1 MGDET
6 ITGQQ
11 SGISIKK
18 RQDPGFVNTDTNTM
32 LSALPGPLG
41 SGYGT
46 FNTVKGALADGQV
59 SGGEI
64 AGIAGSAAGFVSSCM
79 SVSSI
84 ATDPVGWLVG
94 QGLNFLMTV
103 VQPLQDAIHF
113 VSGDGPAL
121 AAAAGNFGAIGTGL
135 QQYSQ
140 KFVQEAQASLANW
153 DGDAADAAATKLAQ
167 FAEGID
173 GIAGQ
178 SGDIA
183 QLLQISSMV
192 MQVIEE
198 FIKAILTELITWL
211 IMIWIPALAAA
222 VPTCGGSTAAAGTAT
237 GVRAAQTGSKV
248 SRYVQKL
255 KELLDTVKNFLVK
268 LKDFF
273 GKWKGNFKQIMD
285 TKAMQS
291 GLAKLESQSAKEAGK
306 NADWG
311 TRLNSAEGG
320 MVGKRAYDGAGKSFG
335 TTGKKAGLNTV
346 GLGGLV
352 NKKGEIEVPGTVKGK
367 TQLGVDAAGKV
378 AKHGSNVDKAAG
390 YGETGGDQTP
400 EETSDDLNF

>member
-1 MGDET
+1 
-6 ITGQQ
+6 
-11 SGISIKK
+11 
-18 RQDPGFVNTDTNTM
+18 
-32 LSALPGPLG
+32 
-41 SGYGT
+41 
-46 FNTVKGALADGQV
+46 
-59 SGGEI
+59 
-64 AGIAGSAAGFVSSCM
+64 M

-84 ATDPVGWLVG
+84 ATDPIGWLVG
-94 QGLNFLMTV
+94 QGLNFLMSV

-121 AAAAGNFGAIGTGL
+121 SKAAENFGSIATGL

-140 KFVQEAQASLANW
+140 KFIQEAQASLANW
-153 DGDAADAAATKLAQ
+153 DGDAADAAAAKLARFSQ
-167 FAEGID
+167 GIN

-192 MQVIEE
+192 MTVIEE

-237 GVRAAQTGSKV
+237 GVRTVQTGSKV
-248 SRYVQKL
+248 SKYVQKL
-255 KELLDTVKNFLVK
+255 KELLDTIKNFLVK

-273 GKWKGNFKQIMD
+273 GKWKGNFKEVMD

-291 GLAKLESQSAKEAGK
+291 GLAKLEAQSAKEAGRS
-306 NADWG
+306 ASVG
-311 TRLNSAEGG
+311 TKLQSAEGG
-320 MVGKRAYDGAGKSFG
+320 MVGERAYLGAGKSFG
-335 TTGKKAGLNTV
+335 KETKKAGLGTV

-352 NKKGEIEVPGTVKGK
+352 NGKGEIEIPGTAKGR
-367 TQLGVDAAGKV
+367 TQLGVDAAGKA
-378 AKHGSNVDKAAG
+378 AKYGSDGEKAAG
-390 YGETGGDQTP
+390 YGQTGEDETP
-400 EETSDDLNF
+400 EETSDELNF